1 MAELTS
7 QPTPIQTIYDWYR
20 SGKLMVNRNYQ
31 RKLVWTLAEKQKLI
45 DSIMNRYPIPLVL
58 LAEPQGSDP
67 AVFEIIDGMQRLH
80 AILSFI
86 ENAYPSAENMFFDTD
101 EFPRA
106 KDERESGKFSVD
118 KDSDFLPRPDV
129 AKVLDYVLPVSIIR
143 NASPAVVTDV
153 FNRINSYGHKLSEQE
168 RRQAGQLTT
177 ISRFVRELSCEIRGD
192 VSVDTLPLYKMP
204 EISVDLQRQ
213 QAGYAV
219 KATEVFWVKQGIL
232 RSTDLRDS
240 LDEQL
245 ISDIALCIV
254 SDIIE
259 RSRDV
264 LDDAF
269 NPTSESGKEAEAN
282 LTAYGTERLGEEIK
296 YCIEIIEKIVDTCD
310 GPTLNRLIFQNPNN
324 NSFATV
330 FSSIFLAIHELYF
343 REDMVLSDFSKA
355 AAGLNNVQSNMNTSR
370 NALSRDQRRGNI
382 DLVKGKIRD
391 SFGKG
396 DVSKIAFGKTR
407 EIDIENTVRRSAIEN
422 PTFEMKQGILRLN
435 NDREVDENVFAKV
448 MQTICAIANIG
459 SGFKGAIFIG
469 VADSSSD
476 AERIKHLDNVDA
488 TELAGRWIVGIGR
501 EAKIM
506 ELTIEKYYQKWRDSI
521 SNSALTDDLKASVLA
536 KLDLVNYR
544 DKEVIMIHVEAQ
556 SQPSFLNDKLYV
568 RRGDQTVEAP
578 ATEVLGVAKRF
589 KN

>member
-86 ENAYPSAENMFFDTD
+86 ENSYPTADDMFFDTD

-106 KDERESGKFSVD
+106 KDERESGKFSID
-118 KDSDFLPRPDV
+118 KNSRNLTRSDV

-204 EISVDLQRQ
+204 EISVDLPRQ

-254 SDIIE
+254 SELIE

-264 LDDAF
+264 LDEAF
-269 NPTSESGKEAEAN
+269 NPTSEPGKEAEAN

-296 YCIEIIEKIVDTCD
+296 YCIETIEKIVHECNDV
-310 GPTLNRLIFQNPNN
+310 TLNKLIFQNPNN

-330 FSSIFLAIHELYF
+330 FSSIFLAIHEISF
-343 REDMVLSDFSKA
+343 KEDMILSDFSKA
-355 AAGLNNVQSNMNTSR
+355 SSGLKNIQSNMNTSR
-370 NALSRDQRRGNI
+370 NALSPDQRRGNI

-391 SFGKG
+391 SFVKG
-396 DVSKIAFGKTR
+396 DISKIAFGKTR

-422 PTFEMKQGILRLN
+422 PTFEMKQGILRLDS
-435 NDREVDENVFAKV
+435 DRAIDNNVFSKV
-448 MQTICAIANIG
+448 IQTICAVSNIG
-459 SGFKGAIFIG
+459 AGYKGAIFVG
-469 VADSSSD
+469 VADSHSD
-476 AERIKHLDNVDA
+476 AERIKALDEVEAID
-488 TELAGRWIVGIGR
+488 LAGRWIVGIGR
-501 EAKIM
+501 EAKI
-506 ELTIEKYYQKWRDSI
+506 LGITIEKYYQKWRDNI
-521 SNSALTDDLKASVLA
+521 SNSGLSDDLKASVLA
-536 KLDLVNYR
+536 KLDLVNYK
-544 DKEVIMIHVEAQ
+544 DKEIIIIHVEAQ
-556 SQPSFLNDKLYV
+556 NQPSFLDGKLYV
-568 RRGDQTVEAP
+568 RRGEQTVEAP

-589 KN
+589 QL